1 MNVSVVHLKH
11 TGTEIICDLL
21 EMNEENMAVTLKDPH
36 TIQMVGSDGA
46 KATMGLLPFSMAS
59 SDNVIHLSINDIL
72 FISECKG
79 EIADNYERMMSPLDL
94 PTQKI
99 IV

>member
-21 EMNEENMAVTLKDPH
+21 ELNQENMAITIKDPH
-36 TIQMVGSDGA
+36 TLQVISTDG
-46 KATMGLLPFSMAS
+46 KSSQMGLLPFSIAS
-59 SDNVIHLSINDIL
+59 GDNVLHISIKDVL
-72 FISECKG
+72 FISECKK
-79 EIADNYERMMSPLDL
+79 EISENYENMMSPLDL